1 MSATHTGPHQVT
13 TNAAPPSRLFG
24 LRVGPWGPAGP
35 SEDLSK
41 ARHPTSLQDQHGRIS
56 QFTACVGTCRAPRPS
71 RVEGAGAR
79 ASTKIPRPLRG
90 LYACAS
96 LPPIIAPWA
105 PQTDNSTP
113 PASGWHPPRPPLNSP
128 GGDWPSLG
136 SLQSSTTPPEAS
148 QEAPKTVQEDP
159 DSPKDGSKT
168 PKMASRQPKMPSSRP
183 KKPPEA
189 TRDRAIDAK
198 EKNKGSA
205 DVA

>member
-113 PASGWHPPRPPLNSP
+113 PASRWHPPRPPLTHQ
-128 GGDWPSLG
+128 GEIG
-136 SLQSSTTPPEAS
+136 PPWARS
-148 QEAPKTVQEDP
+148 RAPRHP
-159 DSPKDGSKT
+159 LRP
-168 PKMASRQPKMPSSRP
+168 P
-183 KKPPEA
+183 KKPPRQSKRTPTRRKTVPRRPRWHPDNPRCPQAAPKSLQRPPA
-189 TRDRAIDAK
+189 TER
-198 EKNKGSA
+198 
-205 DVA
+205 